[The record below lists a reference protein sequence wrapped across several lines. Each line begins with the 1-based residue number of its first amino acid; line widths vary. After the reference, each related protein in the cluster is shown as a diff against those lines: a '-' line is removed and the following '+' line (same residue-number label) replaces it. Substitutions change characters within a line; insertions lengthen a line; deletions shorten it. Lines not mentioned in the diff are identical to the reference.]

1 MEEKELNATPKAE
14 DEVKLDELLGALAD
28 SDEGDTK
35 DYLDENLILIDTEK
49 LGDCK
54 IDVQKFREGIESVSF
69 LCGAITALV
78 NVGINP
84 NKAMNYL
91 IDKEAAESA
100 MQHNIDIANIQKETS
115 IETSKLNFVDKVS
128 TI

>member
-1 MEEKELNATPKAE
+1 MDEKELNTTPQAE
-14 DEVKLDELLGALAD
+14 DEVKLDEFLSALAEHEETD
-28 SDEGDTK
+28 DK
-35 DYLDENLILIDTEK
+35 DYLDENLILINTEK

-100 MQHNIDIANIQKETS
+100 MRHNIDIANIQKETS

-128 TI
+128 AI

>member
-1 MEEKELNATPKAE
+1 MEEKELNTTRKA
-14 DEVKLDELLGALAD
+14 DEIKLDDLFGALAD
-28 SDEGDTK
+28 GDEGEAK
-35 DYLDENLILIDTEK
+35 DYLDENLILINTEK

-128 TI
+128 AI

>member
-1 MEEKELNATPKAE
+1 M
-14 DEVKLDELLGALAD
+14 
-28 SDEGDTK
+28 
-35 DYLDENLILIDTEK
+35 
-49 LGDCK
+49 
-54 IDVQKFREGIESVSF
+54 
-69 LCGAITALV
+69 CGAITALV

-100 MQHNIDIANIQKETS
+100 MRHNIDIANIQKETS

-128 TI
+128 AI